1 MLIEIVCFEI
11 WRRLRR
17 ISTYVYFFIFAAL
30 GFLMVT
36 AASGVLPGAEVTF
49 GGSGKV
55 LLNSPFYLGEFIN
68 AAATFGLLITSAVM
82 GQAVY
87 QDFACNTHSTFFS
100 TSVSRAQYLAGR
112 FLAGVVIVVLVLLGI
127 AVGFY
132 LATLM
137 PWVPSDRLGP
147 SQLMHYLHPYLTG
160 VVPTVLFTGALFFS
174 MSTLTRRIAPV
185 YAGGVIL
192 LIGYLTGVNLLEE
205 NLDDKTLASMID
217 PFGLMARDQITGY
230 WTVAE
235 RNTQMI
241 PFSGVYLA
249 NRLLWLAAGAGLLAL
264 TYARFRFVYAL
275 PGRKPRMSVTETE
288 PPEGSLKS
296 SRIPVT
302 TDFLSTPSTK
312 PAGLGVGTLFR
323 HTPGLVWLEFR
334 ETVKNVY
341 FGVILLA
348 GVLFMVFN
356 STNLET
362 LYGTSVYPVTY
373 ALLELTKGT
382 FSLFAIIIITFYAGE
397 LIWRERDAGT
407 DQIVDALPVPTWL
420 PLATK
425 LAALI
430 IVQILLVTV
439 IMLISVGIQLSQGY
453 TNLELGLYV
462 TELYGLTLVNYCLV
476 CILAVTIHVVVNHKD
491 LGHTVMILFY
501 LSNIFLRQL
510 GLEHNLYTFASSP
523 DRTYSDMNGYG
534 HFLNGWFTFNS
545 YWAALAVL
553 LVLLAGV
560 FWVRGQGDP
569 TSLAPAS
576 GPAASVNINPRDR
589 KFSCSY
595 LYRPGGIH
603 FLQHEYSQ

>member
-17 ISTYVYFFIFAAL
+17 ISTYLYFFIFAAL
-30 GFLMVT
+30 GFLMIT
-36 AASGVLPGAEVTF
+36 AASGILPGAEVTF

-55 LLNSPFYLGEFIN
+55 LLNSPYVVSEFIS
-68 AAATFGLLITSAVM
+68 ALAVFGLLITSAVM

-87 QDFACNTHSTFFS
+87 QDFASNTHSTFFS

-112 FLAGVVIVVLVLLGI
+112 FLAGVVIVILVLMGA
-127 AVGFY
+127 AVGIY
-132 LATLM
+132 VATLM
-137 PWVPSDRLGP
+137 PWVPVDRLG
-147 SQLMHYLHPYLTG
+147 SSRLVHYLQPYLTS
-160 VVPTVLFTGALFFS
+160 VIPTVLFTGALFFS
-174 MSTLTRRIAPV
+174 LSSLTRRITPV

-192 LIGYLTGVNLLEE
+192 LVGYLTGVNLLVE
-205 NLDDKTLASMID
+205 NLDDKTLASIVD
-217 PFGLMARDQITGY
+217 PFGLVARIQITEY
-230 WTVAE
+230 WTVVE
-235 RNTQMI
+235 RNTRMVPLTGI
-241 PFSGVYLA
+241 YLA

-420 PLATK
+420 PVTTK

-430 IVQILLVTV
+430 LVQVLLVTV
-439 IMLISVGIQLSQGY
+439 IMLTSVGIQLSQGY

-476 CILAVTIHVVVNHKD
+476 CILAVTIHVVVNHKY

-553 LVLLAGV
+553 LVLLASV
-560 FWVRGQGDP
+560 FWVRGRETQP
-569 TSLAPAS
+569 RWRLRLARQRASTSILVTASLAA
-576 GPAASVNINPRDR
+576 
-589 KFSCSY
+589 SY
-595 LYRPGGIH
+595 LYRLWGIH